1 MFNQD
6 LFRVNNNIID
16 YSCYCPKEAP
26 LHGFTR
32 AILCDSAPIYIGKEL
47 PKNMSVPLKDGEK
60 TSEYLQRFTQLF
72 CGKCIKCG
80 PLLVQDPDTY
90 AINLFPKRDL
100 SKLS

>member
-1 MFNQD
+1 MFD
-6 LFRVNNNIID
+6 SSLITVNNNVVD
-16 YSCYCPKEAP
+16 NSCYCPKEAP

-47 PKNMSVPLKDGEK
+47 PAKLTNSIKEGQSVE
-60 TSEYLQRFTQLF
+60 EYLKSFTHYF
-72 CGKCIKCG
+72 CGNCLKCG

-90 AINLFPKRDL
+90 TINLFPKRDL